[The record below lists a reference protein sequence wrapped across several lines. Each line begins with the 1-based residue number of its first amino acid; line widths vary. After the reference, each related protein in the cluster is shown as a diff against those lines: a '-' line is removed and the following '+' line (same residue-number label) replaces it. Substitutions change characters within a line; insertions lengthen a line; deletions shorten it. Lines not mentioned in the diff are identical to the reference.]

1 MRGCP
6 CGASACPRR
15 CRRCGCRRCLSA
27 APSAKHNPPLNPPLT
42 PSPPTRTRAANTNT
56 ERKLLLV
63 VRHGQAVSNYLSD
76 TLGPDEWFAVEGTC
90 DYTDKDGKHWDIF
103 DAGARS

>member
-1 MRGCP
+1 M
-6 CGASACPRR
+6 
-15 CRRCGCRRCLSA
+15 
-27 APSAKHNPPLNPPLT
+27 
-42 PSPPTRTRAANTNT
+42 
-56 ERKLLLV
+56 